1 MKKVF
6 MCFMLSIILMIT
18 TIPVYSTNESTELGS
33 LTVVVEPTEKDG
45 VATPLLKAQLYE
57 EGYKYYYELSVDDK
71 SVAQPVFDSVYNG
84 TSELTTDTL
93 LTGYGDNKYV
103 QVIKVD
109 ATEKKIIAWGQTS
122 IEEAMKPKVL
132 EYIDTNFKNEISE
145 NSFSFEGTTKTES
158 LGEIDIQFR
167 NGIYQNSCALFIDLP
182 AIESGYSYWYKGS
195 ENDESSNK
203 PTYDSIIE
211 NNQNYW
217 KNYTIDTPVNVDLYN
232 EYIQVVKIDS
242 TDYKVKAWG
251 QKKLTAPPG
260 YVTDSS
266 NMMAYTFYSKDFD
279 IIGKF
284 DGKWKATSWD
294 RKYHTYLKDEN
305 NVLVK
310 LNTTGAEVETI
321 SGIITSIKLSIVNE
335 GKLVKV
341 TYTIKNNRNT
351 DFKYA
356 LGSAADIQIGNDD
369 EAKITPFDGNT
380 GFKMISSY
388 DEDKNAAGEYAQFN
402 FFGKDVPGVTN
413 VTDYWYGDYY
423 ANYSYEDWAFLPNSK
438 IEMNGDVPTDTSK
451 AYDAAMGYSWQ
462 NQTIAAGETK
472 TYSILIGIG
481 GANSEEIVVPI
492 PTPTPISTP
501 KPTPIPTPTP
511 TPTAT
516 PIPTIKPTPKPTL
529 IPTPTPSPIVEEN
542 TSHAE
547 IVLIDGAPKTKIDN
561 DIKELE
567 KIVFSPEEMEMI
579 QSGSDAKIFLEITDI
594 ENTISEEDKKAI
606 EENLGQD
613 TVGIYLDISLFKQL
627 DNQDPVKITNP
638 NGKVKVSIQIP
649 ESMIPST
656 DDAPRTYKIVRV
668 HEGEVDIIEGIYD
681 PVTNEFTFETEL
693 FSTYALI
700 YVENKVETKQNNFYL
715 YLLLGLVVLGSAGII
730 VYNKM
735 KKDS

>member
-1 MKKVF
+1 
-6 MCFMLSIILMIT
+6 
-18 TIPVYSTNESTELGS
+18 
-33 LTVVVEPTEKDG
+33 
-45 VATPLLKAQLYE
+45 
-57 EGYKYYYELSVDDK
+57 
-71 SVAQPVFDSVYNG
+71 
-84 TSELTTDTL
+84 
-93 LTGYGDNKYV
+93 DNKYV

-109 ATEKKIIAWGQTS
+109 ATEKKIIAWGQAS

-132 EYIDTNFKNEISE
+132 EDIDSNFKNEISE

-158 LGEIDIQFR
+158 LGEIDIQFK
-167 NGIYQNSCALFIDLP
+167 NGVDEDGDPVLFLELP
-182 AIESGYSYWYKGS
+182 VIESGYSYWYKGS
-195 ENDESSNK
+195 ENDESNNK
-203 PTYDSIIE
+203 PTFDSTLTVTNSNWREYDDSGVRANI
-211 NNQNYW
+211 NS
-217 KNYTIDTPVNVDLYN
+217 VF
-232 EYIQVVKIDS
+232 IQVVKIDS
-242 TDYKVKAWG
+242 ATKKIKAWG
-251 QKKLTAPPG
+251 QKKLTGPIG
-260 YVTDSS
+260 YITDDY
-266 NMMAYTFYSKDFD
+266 NLMAYNFAIVSFD

-284 DGKWKATSWD
+284 DGKWKDTTYGGEGFVTLIKDKNNVIGYLIPTGNEESIVVDYEINEENYDEDAFADIATSI
-294 RKYHTYLKDEN
+294 N
-305 NVLVK
+305 
-310 LNTTGAEVETI
+310 LN
-321 SGIITSIKLSIVNE
+321 IVNG

-341 TYTIKNNRNT
+341 IYTIKNNRDT
-351 DFKYA
+351 VFEYS
-356 LGSAADIQIGNDD
+356 LGSGADIQIGNDD

-388 DEDKNAAGEYAQFN
+388 DEDKNATGEYAQFN

-413 VTDYWYGDYY
+413 VTDYWYGSTNSGYPKGSLDTI
-423 ANYSYEDWAFLPNSK
+423 FLPNSK
-438 IEMNGDVPTDTSK
+438 IEMNYNGTPTDTSSN
-451 AYDAAMGYSWQ
+451 YDAEMGYSWQ

-649 ESMIPST
+649 ESMIPGT

-668 HEGEVDIIEGIYD
+668 HEGKVDIIEGIYD